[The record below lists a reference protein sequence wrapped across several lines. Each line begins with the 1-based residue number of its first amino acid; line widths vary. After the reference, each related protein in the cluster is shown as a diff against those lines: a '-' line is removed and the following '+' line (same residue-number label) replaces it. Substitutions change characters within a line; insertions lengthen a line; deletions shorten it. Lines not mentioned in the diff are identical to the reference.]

1 MIKPEDR
8 AEHEVLLLC
17 ARSHCDRHQGERLQ
31 ILARDQLDW
40 DYLYKIA
47 RRHSL
52 VPLVCR
58 ELMTSIKDQ
67 VPVEVLQRFR
77 KDYQENAARNLIFVD
92 ELTALL
98 SRLESVGI
106 QSIVFKGPALAVAAY
121 GDLNLR
127 RFVDLDLIVRRA
139 DVDRA
144 IEVLTQSGYASSKD
158 LTGDQ
163 QAVLLRMQHNLQ
175 FTRGRII
182 IELHWQVSSQLFAST
197 VTAED
202 LWKNLSTV
210 KLNGRAVNTL
220 ATEDLLFALCVH
232 GSRHLWQRLA
242 WICDIDRL
250 IRTNPAIDWSALGER
265 ARGASVE
272 RMFLLGPALAAS
284 LLGTELPETVATA
297 IAQNERIAG
306 LCDEIRA
313 RLFDGPEQSVLPLF
327 TVIRFNLL
335 IRSGWRSRLRYGRFL
350 FAPTDS
356 DLEAVRLT
364 PGFHFMYYVLRPF
377 RLLSSALRQH

>member
-1 MIKPEDR
+1 MPRINHEYEHLLLLACAR
-8 AEHEVLLLC
+8 AE
-17 ARSHCDRHQGERLQ
+17 
-31 ILARDQLDW
+31 LAKADLTPFDKVKNEFDW
-40 DYLYKIA
+40 DYFYQLA
-47 RRHSL
+47 RRHSIL
-52 VPLVCR
+52 PIVYRQLEASLRNQLPG
-58 ELMTSIKDQ
+58 
-67 VPVEVLQRFR
+67 EVFQRFR
-77 KDYQENAARNLIFVD
+77 KDYQANAARNLIFVD

-98 SRLESVGI
+98 DRFDAVGI
-106 QSIVFKGPALAVAAY
+106 QAIVFKGPALAVAVY
-121 GDLNLR
+121 GDVNLR

-139 DVDRA
+139 DVGRA
-144 IEVLTQSGYASSKD
+144 IQVLTQSGYASSKD
-158 LTGDQ
+158 LTGEQ
-163 QAVLLRMQHNLQ
+163 QAVLLHMQHNLQ
-175 FTRGRII
+175 FTRGGII

-265 ARGASVE
+265 ARRASLE

-284 LLGTELPETVATA
+284 LLGTELPEAVASA
-297 IAQNERIAG
+297 IAQNEPIAA

-313 RLFDGPEQSVLPLF
+313 RLLDGPEQSVLPLF